1 MKDWLSA
8 AAISRPDGAAVIL
21 PDGKP
26 ITYTELHSLCA
37 AQAAILSIHG
47 IGQGA
52 HVALLMENSL
62 RYIVLVHA
70 IMRLGAVLI
79 PLNTRLT
86 IEELSYQLH
95 TANVGFLC
103 FDTRHSQAA
112 EKLQKF
118 PFIGIDCRAE
128 IPPASHNPAAEES
141 GEIDLE
147 TICAIVFTSGTS
159 GQPKG
164 AQLTYG
170 NFLYSAMASA
180 YRLGV
185 MPEDRWLICLPMFHV
200 GGLSILYRSCLYNTA
215 VVLYEGSFDPVRI
228 VMQLRRDCVTML
240 SIVPTQLYR
249 LLQSADGILASL
261 RLILLGGAA
270 CTPELFA
277 QAQQHQL
284 NIAATYGLT
293 EATSQVATTLPE
305 QFYAKQGNVGRP
317 LPFTSVRILDEQG
330 SALPSGEIG
339 EIAIAG
345 PTIMRGYLGM
355 PDIPSGAWFI
365 SGDIGYLDDDGDLY
379 ILQRRSD
386 LIISGGENVYPAEV
400 ENILRSHPDI
410 EDAVVIGRSDPEWG
424 QRVTAA
430 IVLCANK
437 SLTSEQVSAFCAGKL
452 AGYKCPREYIFV
464 ESLPLT
470 ASGKLDRRAVAGLFK
485 P

>member
-1 MKDWLSA
+1 MKNWLSA

-26 ITYTELHSLCA
+26 ITYAELHNLCA

-62 RYIVLVHA
+62 RCVVLVHA

-79 PLNTRLT
+79 PLNTRLA
-86 IEELSYQLH
+86 IEELSYQLY
-95 TANVGFLC
+95 TANAGFLC
-103 FDTRHSQAA
+103 FDTRHLQIA
-112 EKLQKF
+112 EKLQEL
-118 PFIGIDCRAE
+118 PLIGIDCRAE
-128 IPPASHNPAAEES
+128 LLPVTDHTEES
-141 GEIDLE
+141 AGIDIE
-147 TICAIVFTSGTS
+147 ATCAIVFTSGTS

-185 MPEDRWLICLPMFHV
+185 MPDDRWLICLPMFHV

-215 VVLYEGSFDPVRI
+215 VVLYEGSFDSVRI
-228 VMQLRRDCVTML
+228 VMQLKRDFVTML
-240 SIVPTQLYR
+240 SIVPTQLHR
-249 LLQSADGILASL
+249 LLQAADGSLAAL

-270 CTPELFA
+270 CTPELLA
-277 QAQQHQL
+277 QAQQHKL

-293 EATSQVATTLPE
+293 EATSQVATALPE
-305 QFYAKQGNVGRP
+305 RFYAKQGNVGRP
-317 LPFTSVRILDEQG
+317 LPFTSVRILNEQG
-330 SALPSGEIG
+330 SALPPGEIG

-345 PTIMRGYLGM
+345 PTVMRGYLGM
-355 PDIPSGAWFI
+355 PDVPSGSWFI
-365 SGDIGYLDDDGDLY
+365 SGDTGYLDDDGDLHV
-379 ILQRRSD
+379 LQRRSD

-400 ENILRSHPDI
+400 ENMLRSHPDI
-410 EDAVVIGRSDPEWG
+410 EDAVVIGRPDSEWG
-424 QRVTAA
+424 QRVAAA
-430 IVLCANK
+430 IVLRANK
-437 SLTSEQVSAFCAGKL
+437 LLAPEQISAFCAGKL

-470 ASGKLDRRAVAGLFK
+470 ASGKLDRRAAAGLFK